1 MNVVFP
7 PIKLSFSTA
16 IRYGKVILKQLC
28 SSYSA
33 ASLSQGTGE
42 SWTGSIRGV
51 VDGGSHS
58 AVPPSA
64 ICAVSWA
71 LALWT
76 CWSWRSLLHI
86 YTNFVYILKLSFNL
100 FMYFSSK
107 RSKCFLPLAAVL
119 GRSVLFSLT
128 PLQKR
133 RPSGNHLAA
142 WSKAGICCIKEYVM
156 VLCSFSHMQ
165 TPLFFACA
173 QCQSWLSQGVQCS
186 LKHWAVKTWAL
197 IVLIVCSCMK
207 HSAGARSPWNFQ
219 GLQLPLNF
227 WLWFEFNVLGM

>member
-1 MNVVFP
+1 MVKWSWSSCVAAT
-7 PIKLSFSTA
+7 LLHLC
-16 IRYGKVILKQLC
+16 LKALEKAGL
-28 SSYSA
+28 A
-33 ASLSQGTGE
+33 ASEGWWVEDLIQQCLLQ
-42 SWTGSIRGV
+42 
-51 VDGGSHS
+51 
-58 AVPPSA
+58 PSVQL
-64 ICAVSWA
+64 VSWA

-86 YTNFVYILKLSFNL
+86 YTNIVYILKLSFNL
-100 FMYFSSK
+100 SMYFSSK

-156 VLCSFSHMQ
+156 FLCSFSHMQ